1 MQRDGGRGLCR
12 GMGVGGC
19 AEGWGDRALCRGMGV
34 GSCAEGWG

>member
-19 AEGWGDRALCRGMGV
+19 AEGWGVGV
-34 GSCAEGWG
+34 VQRDGGKGCTEGWG